1 MNKKDIIKQMHQSIV
16 KGNLDT
22 YRELFMNTN
31 INEAAD
37 SYWKKSLRFYTEL
50 SNETK
55 EILFKIIEQIEVD
68 TLSTI
73 LGVIDEGMIVGEK
86 VEVEFKLTVNNTT
99 EPINGDLQDL
109 FLEYDEATR

>member
-37 SYWKKSLRFYTEL
+37 PYW
-50 SNETK
+50 
-55 EILFKIIEQIEVD
+55 
-68 TLSTI
+68 
-73 LGVIDEGMIVGEK
+73 G
-86 VEVEFKLTVNNTT
+86 TVNK
-99 EPINGDLQDL
+99 
-109 FLEYDEATR
+109 FV